1 MTYQVLSKESS
12 SVVASRVS
20 EAQAQLLEL
29 IASAEGVSRSTYLR
43 DALELQLQADAGR
56 LLEGG
61 ELAARTAAKV
71 RRALEGLQVS

>member
-1 MTYQVLSKESS
+1 MTYQVLSRESS

-29 IASAEGVSRSTYLR
+29 IASAEGVSRSTYVR
-43 DALELQLQADAGR
+43 EVVAAQLCADAAE